1 MTLLEQ
7 ATHSF
12 VVKFWLEEPEGET
25 SIAVWRGHITH
36 IPSNRRRYINS
47 LKEMKRF
54 VKPYLKNKH
63 IDIQESE

>member
-1 MTLLEQ
+1 MALLEQ

-12 VVKFWLEEPEGET
+12 VVKFWLEEPEDEV

-36 IPSNRRRYINS
+36 IPSKRRHYIES
-47 LKEMKRF
+47 LKEMKCF